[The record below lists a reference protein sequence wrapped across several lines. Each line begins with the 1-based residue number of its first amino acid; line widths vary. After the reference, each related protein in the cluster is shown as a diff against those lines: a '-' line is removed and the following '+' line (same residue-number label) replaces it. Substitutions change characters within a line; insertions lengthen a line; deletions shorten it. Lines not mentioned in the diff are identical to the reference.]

1 MSTRF
6 SAVTPEGVVG
16 ESDAASVTLPTAD
29 GEITVLPNHIPLV
42 SVLRPGVIT
51 VRESADTEHHVAASG
66 GFVQVSAR
74 EVNVLADTAERA
86 DNIDTERAE
95 AARRKAEEAM
105 SGQLADVEMAEVSA
119 SLQRN
124 LARLR
129 AAELLQH
136 RRSRGKGS
144 P

>member
-1 MSTRF
+1 MSATRF
-6 SAVTPEGVVG
+6 CAVTPEGVMTEV
-16 ESDAASVTLPTAD
+16 AATSVTIPTVD

-51 VRESADTEHHVAASG
+51 VRENDDTEEHLAVSG
-66 GFVQVSAR
+66 GFVQVTAD

-86 DNIDTERAE
+86 DDIDTTRAE
-95 AARRKAEEAM
+95 AGRRQAEEAM
-105 SGQLADVEMAEVSA
+105 AGQLAEQERAEVSA

-136 RRSRGKGS
+136 HHRNRG
-144 P
+144 